1 MKELW
6 QTRNA
11 ELDVI
16 LEPGDKVIIP
26 FEEAFVYVAGE
37 VNDPKAIP
45 FISSFALLDYVKL
58 AGGFTLNANYKKYYL
73 LDLEGKRIEVPK
85 DYTVSPGDIIYIERN
100 FAQLSNQAF
109 KDVLIYT
116 KSGVQRRSDLH
127 QLCKFT
133 GGNSFEYHV
142 ACHQYPELA
151 T

>member
-116 KSGVQRRSDLH
+116 SFASSLVATASSIMSLAINIRNWQR
-127 QLCKFT
+127 
-133 GGNSFEYHV
+133 N
-142 ACHQYPELA
+142 
-151 T
+151 